1 MDTDE
6 LQQQLK
12 EVCIAVTHEA
22 LDSRLTVRDVR
33 EYVKVLNS
41 AAQISTGLSR
51 RIQRVGVE
59 EARNDIL
66 RFVAVAVRT
75 IERVRQA
82 VADRESKKEL
92 P

>member
-1 MDTDE
+1 LETDD

-22 LDSRLTVRDVR
+22 LDSRLTARDIR

-51 RIQRVGVE
+51 RIERMGIEQ
-59 EARNDIL
+59 ARNDIW

-82 VADRESKKEL
+82 VADRESNQESL
-92 P
+92 

>member
-1 MDTDE
+1 MLDADD

-33 EYVKVLNS
+33 EYVKVLNGTVK
-41 AAQISTGLSR
+41 ISTGLSR

-59 EARNDIL
+59 QARNDIL

-75 IERVRQA
+75 IERVRRA
-82 VADRESKKEL
+82 VADRESK
-92 P
+92 